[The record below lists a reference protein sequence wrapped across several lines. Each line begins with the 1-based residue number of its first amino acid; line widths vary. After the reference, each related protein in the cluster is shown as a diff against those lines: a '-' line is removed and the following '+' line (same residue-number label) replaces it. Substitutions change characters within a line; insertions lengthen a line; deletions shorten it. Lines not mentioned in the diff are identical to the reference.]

1 MLTESSLTYLMYF
14 TSISLTRFSVLKA
27 ERSRLQEE
35 GGCNFH
41 DSILVLSAVNMSSN
55 SIQFVGAGD
64 PWSDLFHVE
73 E

>member
-1 MLTESSLTYLMYF
+1 MYF
-14 TSISLTRFSVLKA
+14 TIISLTRFSVLKA

-41 DSILVLSAVNMSSN
+41 DSILVLSDCAVNMSSN

-64 PWSDLFHVE
+64 P
-73 E
+73 